1 MTVADD
7 FAAVLEENRRRRM
20 AMAVEYDPVAG
31 IGCCG
36 RRVVLQSG
44 ERVPEAMV
52 ADPGY
57 RPGLPAVEVARLRC
71 RHDFEYWAATCVMIK
86 DKITGRDTPLVLNR
100 PQRRVASILEEQRR
114 SGAPIRLIML
124 KARQWGGSTLVQM
137 YMAWIQTVHRTNWH
151 SLICAHVKDT
161 SSSIRGIYT
170 KMLASY
176 PPELW
181 EGDAEP
187 RFTAFERSAN
197 TRLIAGRGCRVTLG
211 SSENQEAVRGSDY
224 AMAHLSEVA
233 FWSDT
238 RMRSPEGFVRAICG
252 SVARAPYTLIVMES
266 TANGVGNFFH
276 TEWLRACSPQGSDK
290 TPVFVPWHEIEIY
303 AETPVDPRRL
313 WDGMDDYER
322 ALWQRGLTLEQIC
335 WYHNKRRE
343 YPAHR
348 LMMAEYPTTDV
359 EAFANTGA
367 GRV

>member
-1 MTVADD
+1 M
-7 FAAVLEENRRRRM
+7 
-20 AMAVEYDPVAG
+20 
-31 IGCCG
+31 
-36 RRVVLQSG
+36 
-44 ERVPEAMV
+44 
-52 ADPGY
+52 
-57 RPGLPAVEVARLRC
+57 EVARLRC

-197 TRLIAGRGCRVTLG
+197 TRLIAGRGCG
-211 SSENQEAVRGSDY
+211 
-224 AMAHLSEVA
+224 
-233 FWSDT
+233 
-238 RMRSPEGFVRAICG
+238 
-252 SVARAPYTLIVMES
+252 
-266 TANGVGNFFH
+266 
-276 TEWLRACSPQGSDK
+276 
-290 TPVFVPWHEIEIY
+290 
-303 AETPVDPRRL
+303 
-313 WDGMDDYER
+313 
-322 ALWQRGLTLEQIC
+322 
-335 WYHNKRRE
+335 
-343 YPAHR
+343 
-348 LMMAEYPTTDV
+348 
-359 EAFANTGA
+359 
-367 GRV
+367 